1 MAKILLIEDY
11 PAVAR
16 LVELVLAME
25 HHQVALAADGE
36 EGLEKARGGGYDLVV
51 LDVGLPKMDGWEV
64 LELLRAEP
72 STAGIPVVVLTAHA
86 EVAADGVDGAAAVV
100 VKPFNTAEFLS
111 AIASVLEGRV
121 RAR

>member
-1 MAKILLIEDY
+1 MARILLIEDY

-36 EGLEKARGGGYDLVV
+36 EGLEKARGGGYDLVM

-86 EVAADGVDGAAAVV
+86 EAADGVDGAAAVV
-100 VKPFNTAEFLS
+100 VKPFNTAELLS
-111 AIASVLEGRV
+111 AIASVLEGSV
-121 RAR
+121 RAG